1 MLWCAHLCGHD
12 LNFDQYIIL
21 GDDIVI
27 KNNNVALKYI
37 SVMSRL
43 GVDISV
49 AKTHVGKTTY
59 EFAKR

>member
-1 MLWCAHLCGHD
+1 MD
-12 LNFDQYIIL
+12 FNQYIIL